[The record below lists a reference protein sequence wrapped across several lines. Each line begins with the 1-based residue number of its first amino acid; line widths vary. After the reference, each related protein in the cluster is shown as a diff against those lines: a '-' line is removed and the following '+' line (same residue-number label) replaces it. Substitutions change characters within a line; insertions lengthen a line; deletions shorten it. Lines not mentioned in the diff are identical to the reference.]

1 MIDALEA
8 AAWAVAGAA
17 AVGALRRRLRR
28 SAKKPAL
35 RRFPATAKFDDI
47 WEAYERDG
55 AVIVEDML
63 SPETLAKLRDETE
76 ASFRAT
82 APGTAADDADVA
94 EFWGGNTKRF
104 TRLAARSRTFLDR
117 VLVHPLLLRVAD
129 AELLPHCAQYWMN
142 TGQMMCIGPGSRA
155 QWLHRD
161 AENWGHFCDGPK
173 SIPVTVSCMF
183 AVTDFKA
190 ETGATRV
197 APGSHGWRDFRTE
210 ARPDQILQAEMK
222 SGSGLIYSGKVVHSG
237 GANATADEWRGAA
250 SISFFSRATT
260 PRSPGATA
268 YI

>member
-28 SAKKPAL
+28 SAAKPTL

-47 WEAYERDG
+47 WAAYERDG

-82 APGTAADDADVA
+82 APGTAARRR
-94 EFWGGNTKRF
+94 GRGR
-104 TRLAARSRTFLDR
+104 
-117 VLVHPLLLRVAD
+117 
-129 AELLPHCAQYWMN
+129 
-142 TGQMMCIGPGSRA
+142 
-155 QWLHRD
+155 WLHRD

-222 SGSGLIYSGKVVHSG
+222 AGSGLIYSGKVVHSG

-250 SISFFSRATT
+250 SILFSRARRRRARQA
-260 PRSPGATA
+260 PRR
-268 YI
+268 I